1 MTYKH
6 FERQCNDAP
15 ARSREEAEKQFNER
29 LMGEAKFK
37 AVAEKIAD
45 GKGET
50 LAWSDLLSEFLSLG
64 DQRIISAL
72 KRLSPKQ
79 LLTLEQTA
87 SECRETSK
95 EAAIEKAR
103 LYMLELGISPADVVG
118 VTGLDRPD
126 CAEVRKA
133 KKRPYSQRKWASA
146 FRKELHQ
153 YYLKDNQRIL
163 EAPKDTVPLFIGR
176 YPELTNSDVS
186 KGKNYLQSN
195 KGLPRA
201 ADLQ

>member
-1 MTYKH
+1 MSYKQ
-6 FERQCNDAP
+6 FDRKCNDAP
-15 ARSREEAEKQFNER
+15 ARTREEAEKEFNTR

-50 LAWSDLLSEFLSLG
+50 LAWSDLLAEFLSLG
-64 DQRIISAL
+64 DQRIIAAL

-87 SECRETSK
+87 SECREASK
-95 EAAIEKAR
+95 ETAIEKAR
-103 LYMLELGISPADVVG
+103 LYMLELGISVDDVAESIG
-118 VTGLDRPD
+118 IPRPD
-126 CAEVRKA
+126 CEEIRKA
-133 KKRPYSQRKWASA
+133 KRRPYTQRKWASA
-146 FRKELHQ
+146 FRRELHK
-153 YYLKDNQRIL
+153 YYLEDNQRIL
-163 EAPKDTVPLFIGR
+163 ESPKDTVPLFIEK

-201 ADLQ
+201 GDLQ